1 MDHRVGR
8 ISSDGGLALT
18 GGGVTLQVDLCFYSS
33 GSRPQAKRCECVV
46 IGAFRDGCE
55 SGGAFEGIWFDLAT
69 PTDDL
74 NWCDVE
80 SVELLGVVV
89 DDDEENP

>member
-1 MDHRVGR
+1 MMA
-8 ISSDGGLALT
+8 GLPSPTAVSLCKLIF
-18 GGGVTLQVDLCFYSS
+18 VSTLDLL
-33 GSRPQAKRCECVV
+33 GLKAKRCECVV